1 MVDSLDGAG
10 PALTPED
17 WLGFWRHWWRAVGV
31 PGPLSGDVDQAID
44 ASLIR
49 SVGDQ
54 LGFVNINAARS
65 GDPELERRITEE
77 VASYGRQLGKILDA
91 LDVLV
96 RRAQPG
102 ALDEPDRRA
111 LDEVTALRR
120 EVERLKVSASAERVD
135 RLVSDIEALCR
146 DGNAERAALQ
156 RLRQA
161 LDGALADWPGAG

>member
-1 MVDSLDGAG
+1 MTDSLDGAG
-10 PALTPED
+10 PALTPQD
-17 WLGFWRHWWRAVGV
+17 WLGLWQHWWRVVGLR
-31 PGPLSGDVDQAID
+31 GPLSGDVDQAID

-77 VASYGRQLGKILDA
+77 VASYGRQLGQVLDA
-91 LDVLV
+91 LDVLI
-96 RRAQPG
+96 RRTQLG
-102 ALDEPDRRA
+102 ALDGPDRRA

-120 EVERLKVSASAERVD
+120 DVERLKVSASVERVD
-135 RLVSDIEALCR
+135 RLVSDIEAMCR

-161 LDGALADWPGAG
+161 LDGALAHWPEAG